1 MKRIV
6 LIGLLFFTCDQLK
19 AQVLTLQEAIN
30 IALKNSLDIEI
41 ARNTATAN
49 EIGNHPSFTGAL
61 PTVDANLTNT
71 QSLTNLT
78 QQLSNGTT
86 TKRNGN
92 LNNQLNSS
100 VSANYLVF
108 NGFRVHATKRRLEV
122 LQQQSEQLVNVQI
135 QNIVANV
142 MIKYY
147 DVVRQNNYI
156 ETIRQSIE
164 ATLQRKKIIDVRQSV
179 GLANNADTYQA
190 QLDLTASQQ
199 ELQSQEL
206 VLMQAKT
213 DLLNLMTQR
222 PDSTFAIRD
231 TIVVDSLVNFSL
243 VRENIKKNPELLSAE
258 QEITINELIVKEVGA
273 QRYPAISL
281 NSGINYSRSQN
292 AAGFTLLNQNL
303 GPFVGF
309 SVGIPIFNGGL
320 YKRQQR
326 VAEISIK
333 NATATRQILLNTLET
348 SAVRSWQA
356 YQNTLQRLQLERENN
371 RIASALLQLTLQRY
385 ELSAATIIEVREA
398 QRSFVEAGYR
408 LVNLSYSAKL
418 AEIELKRLSSQLLA
432 GM

>member
-108 NGFRVHATKRRLEV
+108 NGFRVHATKRRLEL